1 MTYIQSNNSNF
12 MYRFAIIFLMSTI
25 VLMAIYLIIIYSQ
38 TVNLGNEIKDSKI
51 ALKNTMTESA
61 ELQSQIFREVTDTY
75 LKSKAGELGLVE
87 EKNPT
92 YFELQKQWLFASQ

>member
-1 MTYIQSNNSNF
+1 
-12 MYRFAIIFLMSTI
+12 MSTI
-25 VLMAIYLIIIYSQ
+25 VLMAIYLIIIYSH
-38 TVNLGNEIKDSKI
+38 TVNLANDIQSSKI
-51 ALKNTMTESA
+51 ALRSTMTESA
-61 ELQSQIFREVTDTY
+61 ELQGQIFREVTDTF

>member
-1 MTYIQSNNSNF
+1 
-12 MYRFAIIFLMSTI
+12 
-25 VLMAIYLIIIYSQ
+25 
-38 TVNLGNEIKDSKI
+38 VNLINEIQAKKVS
-51 ALKNTMTESA
+51 LKNAMTDSA
-61 ELQSQIFREVTDTY
+61 ELQNQIFRQVTDTF